1 MFYKVLKND
10 HDSNARTGLIT
21 THHGEIETPIFMPVG
36 TAGTVK
42 AMTME
47 HLKDAKAQIILGNT
61 YHLFL
66 RPGLDVINGFGS
78 LHKFISWDKPILT
91 DSGGFQ
97 IFSLKGRTKVTE
109 EGVSF
114 QSHIDGQRFFLTP
127 EKVVDIQNSLGSD
140 IQMVLDNFS
149 PYPSTEEQ
157 DLKAFDITNLWA
169 KRARE
174 HFLKSGSKNFQF
186 AIIQGGLNETL
197 RDRSLD
203 ELSNIGFDGYAVG
216 GLSVGEPV
224 SEFERIVSYI
234 VPKMPLN
241 KPRYL
246 MGSGTPEEILHAVGN
261 GIDMFDCVMPTRNAR
276 NGTLFTSR
284 GKVSIKN
291 VKHKFDK
298 GPLDERCDC
307 YTCRNFS
314 KSYLRHLYLSKE
326 ISSSILNSIHNI
338 YFYLDF
344 MAKIRYAI
352 QINRFNIFKKEFLS
366 EYIQ

>member
-1 MFYKVLKND
+1 V
-10 HDSNARTGLIT
+10 
-21 THHGEIETPIFMPVG
+21 E
-36 TAGTVK
+36 
-42 AMTME
+42 
-47 HLKDAKAQIILGNT
+47 
-61 YHLFL
+61 
-66 RPGLDVINGFGS
+66 GF
-78 LHKFISWDKPILT
+78 KY
-91 DSGGFQ
+91 
-97 IFSLKGRTKVTE
+97 
-109 EGVSF
+109 
-114 QSHIDGQRFFLTP
+114 
-127 EKVVDIQNSLGSD
+127 KVVDIQNSLGSD

-174 HFLKSGSKNFQF
+174 HFLKSDSKNFQF
-186 AIIQGGLNETL
+186 AIIQGGLDETL
-197 RDRSLD
+197 RDRSLA

-224 SEFERIVSYI
+224 SEFERIV
-234 VPKMPLN
+234 
-241 KPRYL
+241 
-246 MGSGTPEEILHAVGN
+246 
-261 GIDMFDCVMPTRNAR
+261 
-276 NGTLFTSR
+276 
-284 GKVSIKN
+284 IKN